1 MIPAIPDIRVKETI
15 KMFLLN
21 DSNLESM
28 VSKRLKIVLDRSS
41 HMASWEVILLIA
53 SHTLDPVSLVLF
65 RFRLN

>member
-28 VSKRLKIVLDRSS
+28 FSKRLKIVLDRSS
-41 HMASWEVILLIA
+41 HMA
-53 SHTLDPVSLVLF
+53 
-65 RFRLN
+65 

>member
-1 MIPAIPDIRVKETI
+1 MTPAIPDIRVKETI

-28 VSKRLKIVLDRSS
+28 FSKRLKIVLDRSS

-53 SHTLDPVSLVLF
+53 SQTLAPVSLVLF

>member
-1 MIPAIPDIRVKETI
+1 MTPAIPDIRVKETI

-28 VSKRLKIVLDRSS
+28 FSKRLNIVLDRSS

-53 SHTLDPVSLVLF
+53 SHTLDPVSWVLCW
-65 RFRLN
+65 FRLN